1 MFDFLL
7 KTPDRV
13 AFTVFGI
20 DIMWYGLLIGIGMV
34 VAVVL
39 SYRRAPKHGLNSE
52 RVLDVVLWSIPAG
65 VIGAR
70 LYYVI
75 FQWDYYKDHL
85 KSILNIREGGLAIH
99 GGILVGV
106 GLGAILLW
114 KVWKEDVLAYVD
126 LCIPTIALAQ
136 AIGRWGNYFN
146 QEAYGRE
153 TMLPWAMMVNGK
165 FVHPTFLYESIW
177 CLLLGCFLIWLADSG
192 RQKFKGQILC
202 LYLMLYSA
210 ERFFVEGLRTDSL
223 MIGSLRQA
231 QVISLVLF
239 AAGCVLWVILS
250 RRKTQAAAGPGEA
263 TEETGQPEGGQEY
276 MGRSETD
283 EV

>member
-1 MFDFLL
+1 MDFLL

-70 LYYVI
+70 LYYVL

-153 TMLPWAMMVNGK
+153 TTLPWAMMVDGK

-192 RQKFKGQILC
+192 RQRFKGQILC
-202 LYLMLYSA
+202 LYLMLYSV

-223 MIGSLRQA
+223 MIGPLRQA

-250 RRKTQAAAGPGEA
+250 KKNNKA
-263 TEETGQPEGGQEY
+263 
-276 MGRSETD
+276 SE
-283 EV
+283 

>member
-70 LYYVI
+70 LYYVL

-153 TMLPWAMMVNGK
+153 TTLPWAMMVNGK

-192 RQKFKGQILC
+192 RQRFKGQILC
-202 LYLMLYSA
+202 LYLMLYSL

-223 MIGSLRQA
+223 MIGPLRQA
-231 QVISLVLF
+231 QVVSLCLF
-239 AAGCVLWVILS
+239 AAGAAGYVILKK
-250 RRKTQAAAGPGEA
+250 RQDKQEIQAAQVEKGEV
-263 TEETGQPEGGQEY
+263 E
-276 MGRSETD
+276 
-283 EV
+283 

>member
-1 MFDFLL
+1 
-7 KTPDRV
+7 
-13 AFTVFGI
+13 
-20 DIMWYGLLIGIGMV
+20 
-34 VAVVL
+34 
-39 SYRRAPKHGLNSE
+39 
-52 RVLDVVLWSIPAG
+52 G

-70 LYYVI
+70 LYYVL

-153 TMLPWAMMVNGK
+153 TTLPWAMMVNGK

-177 CLLLGCFLIWLADSG
+177 CLLLSCFLIWLADSG

-202 LYLMLYSA
+202 LYLMLYSV
-210 ERFFVEGLRTDSL
+210 ERFLVEGLRTDSL
-223 MIGSLRQA
+223 MIGPLRQA
-231 QVISLVLF
+231 QVISIALF
-239 AAGCVLWVILS
+239 AIG
-250 RRKTQAAAGPGEA
+250 AAG
-263 TEETGQPEGGQEY
+263 Y
-276 MGRSETD
+276 VRWKGRSAEA
-283 EV
+283 

>member
-1 MFDFLL
+1 MDFLL

-70 LYYVI
+70 LYYVL

-126 LCIPTIALAQ
+126 LCIPAIALAQ

-153 TMLPWAMMVNGK
+153 TTLPWAMMVNGK

-192 RQKFKGQILC
+192 RQKFKGQILY
-202 LYLMLYSA
+202 LYLMLYSV

-223 MIGSLRQA
+223 MIGPLRQA

-239 AAGCVLWVILS
+239 AAG
-250 RRKTQAAAGPGEA
+250 AAGYVLFQKKQAPEEPGE
-263 TEETGQPEGGQEY
+263 
-276 MGRSETD
+276 SS
-283 EV
+283 

>member
-1 MFDFLL
+1 MDFLL

-20 DIMWYGLLIGIGMV
+20 DIMWYGLRIGIGMV
-34 VAVVL
+34 AAVVL
-39 SYRRAPKHGLNSE
+39 SYRRAPRHGLNSE

-70 LYYVI
+70 LYYVL
-75 FQWDYYKDHL
+75 FQWDSYKDHL

-153 TMLPWAMMVNGK
+153 TTLPWAMMVNGK

-177 CLLLGCFLIWLADSG
+177 CLLLGIFLIWLADSG

-202 LYLMLYSA
+202 LYLMLYSV

-223 MIGSLRQA
+223 MIGPLRQA
-231 QVISLVLF
+231 QVISIVLF
-239 AAGCVLWVILS
+239 AAG
-250 RRKTQAAAGPGEA
+250 AAG
-263 TEETGQPEGGQEY
+263 Y
-276 MGRSETD
+276 MVLKKKAKHAGSETQI
-283 EV
+283 

>member
-99 GGILVGV
+99 GGILNSDST
-106 GLGAILLW
+106 A
-114 KVWKEDVLAYVD
+114 
-126 LCIPTIALAQ
+126 PRSHRAQ
-136 AIGRWGNYFN
+136 
-146 QEAYGRE
+146 
-153 TMLPWAMMVNGK
+153 K
-165 FVHPTFLYESIW
+165 
-177 CLLLGCFLIWLADSG
+177 
-192 RQKFKGQILC
+192 
-202 LYLMLYSA
+202 
-210 ERFFVEGLRTDSL
+210 
-223 MIGSLRQA
+223 MIR
-231 QVISLVLF
+231 V
-239 AAGCVLWVILS
+239 
-250 RRKTQAAAGPGEA
+250 
-263 TEETGQPEGGQEY
+263 
-276 MGRSETD
+276 
-283 EV
+283 

>member
-1 MFDFLL
+1 MDFLL

-153 TMLPWAMMVNGK
+153 TTLPWGMMVNGK

-177 CLLLGCFLIWLADSG
+177 CLLLGCFLIWLADRG

-202 LYLMLYSA
+202 LYLMLYSV

-223 MIGSLRQA
+223 MIGPLRQA

-239 AAGCVLWVILS
+239 AGGAVGYALFQ
-250 RRKTQAAAGPGEA
+250 KKQAPEEPGE
-263 TEETGQPEGGQEY
+263 
-276 MGRSETD
+276 SS
-283 EV
+283 

>member
-70 LYYVI
+70 LYYVL

-153 TMLPWAMMVNGK
+153 TTLPWAMMVNGK

-177 CLLLGCFLIWLADSG
+177 CLLLSCFLIWLADSG

-202 LYLMLYSA
+202 LYLMLYSV

-223 MIGSLRQA
+223 MIGPLRQA

-239 AAGCVLWVILS
+239 AAG
-250 RRKTQAAAGPGEA
+250 AAGYVLFQKKQTPEKTGE
-263 TEETGQPEGGQEY
+263 
-276 MGRSETD
+276 SS
-283 EV
+283 

>member
-1 MFDFLL
+1 MDFLL

-153 TMLPWAMMVNGK
+153 TTLPWAMMVNGK

-192 RQKFKGQILC
+192 RRRFKGQILC
-202 LYLMLYSA
+202 LYLMLYSV

-223 MIGSLRQA
+223 MIGPLRQA

-239 AAGCVLWVILS
+239 AAG
-250 RRKTQAAAGPGEA
+250 AAGYAFFRKKQTPEKPGE
-263 TEETGQPEGGQEY
+263 
-276 MGRSETD
+276 SS
-283 EV
+283 